1 MVGYPQLAK
10 DVNLGGD
17 IPAAHLIPGP
27 GPAVARGAGASLT
40 VDEATAGRSHG
51 GSPRRVTLTLLVLF
65 LVGTCSRGY
74 GFYAQMMRSGGAE
87 WDGVLQGTATAPE
100 QYRIGV
106 VYTAA
111 WMGRLLH
118 LKLSQAFGI
127 LDLAGA
133 LLCVLLLYRLLER
146 KEIYR
151 TAPRMLQWFGSVSFL
166 ALTIY
171 YIDWTG
177 WYQKVATLPTA
188 GGVALMLWLW
198 TRDGERGSVARQT
211 GIAALFFLLALAQAF
226 VRADVML
233 LICAGIFVS
242 SLLGW
247 SPDLAMSRP
256 MSLLVSAVTAVA
268 VLGVQVYLMKVRYP
282 HATYA
287 GVPVFM
293 LKHDFKRPT
302 EWATWYIFLAPFLWT
317 AVRMFRRKFRVE
329 GAGAAFLLGGLG
341 YILVWIVLGRLD
353 EVRIFIP
360 MAMASVPLTVELAMG
375 WVKFLSAGDVGL
387 TSGTEA
393 S

>member
-1 MVGYPQLAK
+1 LTA
-10 DVNLGGD
+10 DV
-17 IPAAHLIPGP
+17 
-27 GPAVARGAGASLT
+27 T
-40 VDEATAGRSHG
+40 TAEGSQA
-51 GSPRRVTLTLLVLF
+51 GSPRRLTVTLLVLF

-74 GFYAQMMRSGGAE
+74 GFYAQTMRSGGAE

-118 LKLSQAFGI
+118 LKMSQAFGI
-127 LDLAGA
+127 LDLAGS
-133 LLCVLLLYRLLER
+133 LLCALLLYRLLER

-151 TAPRMLQWFGSVSFL
+151 TAPLMLQWFGSVSFL
-166 ALTIY
+166 AVTIY
-171 YIDWTG
+171 YIDWTS

-188 GGVALMLWLW
+188 GGVAVMLWLW
-198 TRDGERGSVARQT
+198 TRNGERGSLAKQV
-211 GIAALFFLLALAQAF
+211 GIALAFFLLALAQAF

-233 LICAGIFVS
+233 MICAGIFVA
-242 SLLGW
+242 SLFRW
-247 SPDLAMSRP
+247 SPDLSMSR
-256 MSLLVSAVTAVA
+256 SLALVVSAVTAIA

-302 EWATWYIFLAPFLWT
+302 EWAAWYIFLAPFLWT
-317 AVRMFRRKFRVE
+317 AVRAFRRKFQVE

-341 YILVWIVLGRLD
+341 YILVWVVLGRLD

-360 MAMASVPLTVELAMG
+360 MAMVSAPLTVELAMR
-375 WVKFLSAGDVGL
+375 WVKSLSAQDDGTAKVL
-387 TSGTEA
+387 EVSGTA
-393 S
+393 